1 LASTSDSYQTGCDCK
16 KLVSEK
22 VAKDLLKRSECVT
35 LALRDFVFD
44 QGPLLYI
51 QGASGKTPRVG
62 TIERP
67 HIERGTQNF
76 SPSIGKGTRTRT
88 IDEVQALLLAEK
100 MDEDDIPWD
109 EIERMRWDEYHRL
122 DIEAMFSIT
131 KSLPPEEYDH
141 LQYDQWGRGWSSWPG
156 DDSKHRDKGSVGV
169 DTPRLLQPEE
179 PDVFVVADRE
189 DEPREEPASE
199 DLEVLAAV

>member
-1 LASTSDSYQTGCDCK
+1 MPDVRLCVCGKAISSLRSKRAKYCSNACGDEYRNSERFLVHSCLASTSDSYQTGCDCK

-44 QGPLLYI
+44 QGPLLYV

-122 DIEAMFSIT
+122 DIEAM
-131 KSLPPEEYDH
+131 Y
-141 LQYDQWGRGWSSWPG
+141 
-156 DDSKHRDKGSVGV
+156 
-169 DTPRLLQPEE
+169 
-179 PDVFVVADRE
+179 
-189 DEPREEPASE
+189 
-199 DLEVLAAV
+199 